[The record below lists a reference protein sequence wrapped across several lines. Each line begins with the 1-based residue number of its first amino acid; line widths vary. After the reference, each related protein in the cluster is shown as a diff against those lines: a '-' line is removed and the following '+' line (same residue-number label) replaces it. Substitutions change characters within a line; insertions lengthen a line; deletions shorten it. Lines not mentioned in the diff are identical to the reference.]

1 MAFTR
6 KALAGLGLN
15 EDAIEKVMAL
25 HGTSMADF
33 IPKSELQDKI
43 TEAVEKAKKDAPPID
58 VTTTDAYKAIAE
70 ERDMLRALGG
80 DEFAS
85 VKPKFR
91 EAVYKML
98 DRSEGAPSTADQL
111 KTVQEKYEEYF
122 NPAEPAEPAKTPQF
136 GAGVQGSMP
145 TGKTTPSFGD
155 YWGFGKTKGE

>member
-43 TEAVEKAKKDAPPID
+43 TEAVEKAKKDTPPID
-58 VTTTDAYKAIAE
+58 VTTTDEYKAIAE
-70 ERDMLRALGG
+70 ERDMLRALGS
-80 DEFAS
+80 DDFAS

-91 EAVYKML
+91 EAVYRL
-98 DRSEGAPSTADQL
+98 IDRGENAPAIAEQL
-111 KTVQEKYEEYF
+111 KTVAEKYEEYL
-122 NPAEPAEPAKTPQF
+122 NPTEPPEPPKAPQF
-136 GAGVQGSMP
+136 GAKVEGSMP
-145 TGKTTPSFGD
+145 KGHKEPSFGD
-155 YWGFGKTKGE
+155 YWGFGKMKGE